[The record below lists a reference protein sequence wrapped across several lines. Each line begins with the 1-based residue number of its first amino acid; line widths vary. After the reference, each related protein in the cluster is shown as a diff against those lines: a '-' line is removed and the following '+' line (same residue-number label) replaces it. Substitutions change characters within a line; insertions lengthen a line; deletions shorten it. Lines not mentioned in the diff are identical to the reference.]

1 MSTAHQDSDELQA
14 LFDSI
19 VAEND
24 RRSAPPPEASSPSPV
39 ASAAEVSDQMLSRIG
54 QLTRMMHDSLRELGY
69 DRALADAAD
78 AIPDA
83 RERLAYVAEMT
94 EKAATRTLA
103 ASEAAKPLQERL
115 GADAASLAEDWDRV
129 FANRLS
135 VDEFR
140 DLAARTRSF
149 LREVPAQADATGRH
163 LLEIM
168 MAQDFQDLTGQVI
181 KRMTEMTHTVEK
193 QLLQL
198 LIEHAP
204 PARREQLAAA
214 GLAGPVIGAKGTGA
228 VVTSQQQ
235 VDELL
240 ESLGF

>member
-1 MSTAHQDSDELQA
+1 MSPANHDSDDLEA

-24 RRSAPPPEASSPSPV
+24 MRNSPRVTAKHMEQTAPPE
-39 ASAAEVSDQMLSRIG
+39 EMIKRIG
-54 QLTRMMHDSLRELGY
+54 QLTRTLHDSLRELGY
-69 DRALADAAD
+69 DKTLAKAAN

-94 EKAATRTLA
+94 EKAAHRTLA
-103 ASEAAKPLQERL
+103 ASEAAKPLQEQL
-115 GADAASLAEDWDRV
+115 GAEAAALAEGWDRL
-129 FANRLS
+129 FANQVS
-135 VDEFR
+135 PEEFR
-140 DLAARTRSF
+140 DLATRTRSF
-149 LREVPAQADATGRH
+149 LQAVPAQTSATGKY
-163 LLEIM
+163 LFDIM
-168 MAQDFQDLTGQVI
+168 MAQDFQDLTGQVM
-181 KRMTEMTHTVEK
+181 KRMTEMTHAMEK
-193 QLLQL
+193 QLLEL

-204 PARREQLAAA
+204 AERREALCAS
-214 GLAGPVIGAKGTGA
+214 GLAGPVVSKQAGQG

>member
-1 MSTAHQDSDELQA
+1 MSGGNEDSDELQA

-24 RRSAPPPEASSPSPV
+24 LRSAPPPAPG
-39 ASAAEVSDQMLSRIG
+39 AAAEGAEGAPDEMIARIG
-54 QLTRMMHDSLRELGY
+54 QLTRTLHDSLRELGY
-69 DRALADAAD
+69 DKVLADTAD
-78 AIPDA
+78 AIPDT

-103 ASEAAKPLQERL
+103 ATEAAKPLQERL
-115 GADAASLAEDWDRV
+115 GSDAESLAAGWDRV
-129 FANRLS
+129 FANQLS

-149 LREVPAQADATGRH
+149 LREVPVHADATGQH

-181 KRMTEMTHTVEK
+181 KRMTEMTHAVEK

-198 LIEHAP
+198 LIENAP
-204 PARREQLAAA
+204 PARREQLAAS
-214 GLAGPVIGAKGTGA
+214 GLAGPVIGGGA
-228 VVTSQQQ
+228 GVVTSQQQ

>member
-1 MSTAHQDSDELQA
+1 MSGGNEDSDELQA

-24 RRSAPPPEASSPSPV
+24 LRSAPPPATPSP
-39 ASAAEVSDQMLSRIG
+39 APAAAAEAAPDDMVARIG
-54 QLTRMMHDSLRELGY
+54 HLPRTLHDSLRELGY
-69 DRALADAAD
+69 DKVLASAAD
-78 AIPDA
+78 SIPDT
-83 RERLAYVAEMT
+83 RERLAYVAETT

-103 ASEAAKPLQERL
+103 ATEAAKPLQERL
-115 GADAASLAEDWDRV
+115 GSDAESLAAGWDRV
-129 FANRLS
+129 FANQLS
-135 VDEFR
+135 VEEFR
-140 DLAARTRSF
+140 DLATRTRSF
-149 LREVPAQADATGRH
+149 LREVPAHADATGQH

-181 KRMTEMTHTVEK
+181 KRMTEMTHAVEK

-198 LIEHAP
+198 LIENAP
-204 PARREQLAAA
+204 PARREQLAAS
-214 GLAGPVIGAKGTGA
+214 GLDGPVIGAGSAAT
-228 VVTSQQQ
+228 VTSQQQ

>member
-1 MSTAHQDSDELQA
+1 MNPNSPDSDELEA

-24 RRSAPPPEASSPSPV
+24 LRNTPPKPTPSASTAAPAAPPE
-39 ASAAEVSDQMLSRIG
+39 EVLNRIG
-54 QLTRMMHDSLRELGY
+54 QLTRTLHDSLRELGY
-69 DRALADAAD
+69 DEELAKAAD

-83 RERLAYVAEMT
+83 RERMAYVAEMT
-94 EKAATRTLA
+94 EKAAHRTLA

-115 GADAASLAEDWDRV
+115 GAEATALADHWDRL
-129 FANRLS
+129 FANQIS
-135 VDEFR
+135 VEEFR
-140 DLAARTRSF
+140 DLAIRTRSF
-149 LREVPAQADATGRH
+149 LHAVPAQTAATGQH
-163 LLEIM
+163 LFEII

-181 KRMTEMTHTVEK
+181 KRMTEMTHAVEK
-193 QLLQL
+193 QLLEL
-198 LIEHAP
+198 LIDHAP
-204 PARREQLAAA
+204 AERREALSAS
-214 GLAGPVIGAKGTGA
+214 GLAGPVIGKGAGQG